1 MTRKR
6 FKKLCMGLG
15 FSRAMADSAAFTAR
29 FVFGNYADGWC
40 GIDAAAVDVKRARD
54 AKNGEEVQRC
64 E

>member
-6 FKKLCMGLG
+6 FKKLCMSLG
-15 FSRAMADSAAFTAR
+15 FSRSMADLAAFTAW

-54 AKNGEEVQRC
+54 AENGEEAAKC

>member
-15 FSRAMADSAAFTAR
+15 FSRSMADNAAFTTWFCFR
-29 FVFGNYADGWC
+29 NYAEGWRMMEKYV
-40 GIDAAAVDVKRARD
+40 AEVSRARLRQV
-54 AKNGEEVQRC
+54 GEEAPVC